1 MTTDIKHFRLD
12 IVSAE
17 RAIFS
22 GEVAMV
28 FAMGS
33 EGELGIAPG
42 HSQLLTTLGIGEV
55 RAKMH
60 DGREE
65 IFYVCGGT
73 LEVQPD
79 AVTILADTSMRADE
93 LDEQAAMAAKQYAE
107 ESLAGKH
114 ADMDVA
120 RAQAELAQAIAQIK
134 VIEKLRRLVK

>member
-1 MTTDIKHFRLD
+1 MTNYAKTLRLD

-22 GEVAMV
+22 GQVTMV
-28 FAMGS
+28 LAIGS

-42 HSQLLTTLGIGEV
+42 HSQLLTRLGTGDI
-55 RAKMH
+55 RALTEAGK
-60 DGREE
+60 EE

-79 AVTILADTSMRADE
+79 AVTVLADTSMRAEE
-93 LDEQAAMAAKQYAE
+93 LDEQAALAAKQHAE

-114 ADMDVA
+114 ADMDIA
-120 RAQAELAQAIAQIK
+120 KAQAELAQAIAQIK
-134 VIEKLRRLVK
+134 IIQKMRKLVK